1 MLDKDANGNVLPDN
15 RVTGIYYARANAVN
29 LEPNTITNTVKYE
42 YDDLG
47 RNTSKTVKSTY
58 FILGGEEVEGNEISS
73 ENYEYSIEG
82 LTIGITYMYKDG
94 KFEFGCGAGWL
105 GWSVSIDF
113 VELFK
118 LLFGGE

>member
-1 MLDKDANGNVLPDN
+1 MTSPDSLSTRKVSRDAAQIAGASVLEI
-15 RVTGIYYARANAVN
+15 G
-29 LEPNTITNTVKYE
+29 
-42 YDDLG
+42 YDG
-47 RNTSKTVKSTY
+47 R
-58 FILGGEEVEGNEISS
+58 IIDA
-73 ENYEYSIEG
+73 SIEG